1 MLTNMVTINLANGKC
16 VLYKTKSKQGGKA
29 LTRLL
34 KTLIDRKIPFA
45 FNCDIELITSV
56 NETEV
61 ITYN

>member
-1 MLTNMVTINLANGKC
+1 MTTINLPSGQC
-16 VLYKTKSKQGGKA
+16 VLYSTKNKQGGKA

-61 ITYN
+61 IINN